1 MIREFTT
8 FVTSGAFIS
17 TDDSVIHIWM
27 SKIVLTKPAVIMLYG
42 FPGAGK
48 THFAAELSKTLSA
61 AHVQGDRIRYELFES
76 PKYDKQENEVVTHLM
91 EYMTEEFL
99 QAGVSVVF
107 DVNAHR
113 LVQRRTVRDIA
124 RKVKATP
131 VMIWLQIDQDSAF
144 ARIAKRDRRKNNDK
158 YAQPYDKKG
167 FQQYIGAMQNPK
179 HEDYM
184 VISGK
189 HTFNTQLG
197 AVLKKFYELGLI
209 NAENYSSNVAKP
221 ELVNLV
227 PNHSAG
233 RVDISRRNI
242 SIR

>member
-8 FVTSGAFIS
+8 FVTPVVFIS
-17 TDDSVIHIWM
+17 NRDSVIHIGM
-27 SKIVLTKPAVIMLYG
+27 SKIVLSKPVVIMLYG

-48 THFAAELSKTLSA
+48 THFASELSKTLSA

-99 QAGVSVVF
+99 QAGVSVIF
-107 DVNAHR
+107 DTNAHR
-113 LVQRRTVRDIA
+113 LVQRRSVRDIA
-124 RKVKATP
+124 RKVKGDALL
-131 VMIWLQIDQDSAF
+131 IWLQIDQDSAF
-144 ARIAKRDRRKNNDK
+144 MRTAKRDRRRNNDK
-158 YAQPYDKKG
+158 YAQPYTKESFKAFLG
-167 FQQYIGAMQNPK
+167 TMQNPQ

-189 HTFNTQLG
+189 HTFHTQLG
-197 AVLKKFYELGLI
+197 AVVKKLYEMGLVT
-209 NAENYSSNVAKP
+209 ADNYASNVTKP
-221 ELVNLV
+221 ELVNLI

-233 RVDISRRNI
+233 RVDNSRRNI

>member
-8 FVTSGAFIS
+8 FVTSGVFIS
-17 TDDSVIHIWM
+17 NRDSVIHIWM
-27 SKIVLTKPAVIMLYG
+27 SKIVLTKPVVIMLYG

-48 THFAAELSKTLSA
+48 TYFATELSKALSA

-107 DVNAHR
+107 DTNAHR
-113 LVQRRTVRDIA
+113 LVQRRTIRDIA
-124 RKVKATP
+124 RKTKTTP
-131 VMIWLQIDQDSAF
+131 LMIWLQIDHDSAF
-144 ARIAKRDRRKNNDK
+144 ARISKRDRRKNNDK
-158 YAQPYDKKG
+158 YAQPYTRESFDK
-167 FQQYIGAMQNPK
+167 FIGTMQNPK

-189 HTFNTQLG
+189 HTFHTQLG
-197 AVLKKFYELGLI
+197 AVMKKLYEMGI
-209 NAENYSSNVAKP
+209 VTAENYSSNVAKP
-221 ELVNLV
+221 ELVNLI
-227 PNHSAG
+227 PNSAAG
-233 RVDISRRNI
+233 RVDMSRRNI
-242 SIR
+242 VIR